1 MQSND
6 LKKCLSLF
14 VAVFMSGGKLRKS
27 LRLKLKQLDVFG
39 IRIWLDCS
47 DIVLKELTGT
57 LIYQLDSYYL
67 YNFIYTL

>member
-6 LKKCLSLF
+6 LKKCFSLF

>member
-6 LKKCLSLF
+6 LKKWLSLF